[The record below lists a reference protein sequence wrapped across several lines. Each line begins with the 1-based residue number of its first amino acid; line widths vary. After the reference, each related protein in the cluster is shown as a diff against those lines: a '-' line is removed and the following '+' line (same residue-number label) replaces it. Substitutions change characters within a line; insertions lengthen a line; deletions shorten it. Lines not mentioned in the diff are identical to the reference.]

1 MKEICLKESEIKSGH
16 DSPSTTSNSVLISH
30 SPADFP
36 VFLSHNLPPSLM
48 SALIS
53 TSVASL
59 SISLLRAHSIS
70 HRKTFPLLFFHQLVR
85 KLLAKLSSRFVPPAS
100 FSSICLIVS
109 VSPPRGMS
117 QQSPLP
123 IMLLS
128 KWGLPPA
135 LQSVHFKG
143 CRLSHTK
150 TKASSIKS

>member
-1 MKEICLKESEIKSGH
+1 MIHPQLPPIPFS
-16 DSPSTTSNSVLISH
+16 SVTPPLISLFL
-30 SPADFP
+30 SPAFST
-36 VFLSHNLPPSLM
+36 FSHVRPHLHFCCDLVHLLASSSL
-48 SALIS
+48 
-53 TSVASL
+53 
-59 SISLLRAHSIS
+59 IS

-135 LQSVHFKG
+135 LQSVHFGTSKAAG
-143 CRLSHTK
+143 CLILKPRPVQLNPKNTQKPPHH
-150 TKASSIKS
+150 